1 MDSLTQAC
9 LGGALGGAV
18 LGRRLGRKS
27 IVLGA
32 VAATLPD
39 LDSFIDFGSAVAD
52 YTYHRSVSH
61 SVFVLSALAGL
72 LTLVCA
78 RLPATRTIPTVSWF
92 WFWWLCLVTHPTLD
106 AFTTYGTQL
115 LWPIASPPV
124 AWKTIFIIDPLYTL
138 PMLIAIIVALIR
150 GARGRA
156 VVIGLA
162 ISTMYLGFSVA
173 AKAMVMAQVQPELVQ
188 RGLDDRPV
196 MVQPMP
202 LTTLVWRV
210 TVIDDDRQLEGLV
223 SVFDK
228 RGTLALDSFS
238 RPMTAH
244 DTLVDSW
251 AGQRLGWFSAPY
263 WRSEERDDTLV
274 VTDLRMGQ
282 PGAYSFA
289 FVIAERDDNG
299 QWQPV
304 TSRSAQTARPDT
316 SLLPALFS
324 RITNPDALCPS
335 DFGGRDRLLPDAQ
348 CRPVEQSGP

>member
-39 LDSFIDFGSAVAD
+39 LDSFIDYGNAVAD
-52 YTYHRSVSH
+52 YTYHRSVTH

-78 RLPATRTIPTVSWF
+78 RLPTTRTIPAVSWF
-92 WFWWLCLVTHPTLD
+92 WFWWLCLVTHPILD

-138 PMLIAIIVALIR
+138 PMLLAIMVALIR
-150 GARGRA
+150 GTHGRA
-156 VVIGLA
+156 IVIGLA
-162 ISTMYLGFSVA
+162 ISTLYLGFSVA
-173 AKAMVMAQVQPELVQ
+173 AKAMVLAQVHPALVE

-196 MVQPMP
+196 MVQPTP
-202 LTTLVWRV
+202 LNTLVWRV
-210 TVIDDDRQLEGLV
+210 TVIDDDRQLEGLI
-223 SVFDK
+223 SLFDDPD
-228 RGTLALDSFS
+228 TLTLDSFS

-244 DTLVDSW
+244 DMLVDNGP
-251 AGQRLGWFSAPY
+251 GQRLGWFAAPF
-263 WRSEERDDTLV
+263 WRSEERDGTLV

-289 FVIAERDDNG
+289 FIIGERDDSG
-299 QWQPV
+299 QWHPV
-304 TSRSAQTARPDT
+304 TPRTADTARADT
-316 SLLPALFS
+316 SLLPALFK
-324 RITNPDALCPS
+324 RITHPDALCPS
-335 DFGGRDRLLPDAQ
+335 DFGDRDRLLPDAE
-348 CRPVEQSGP
+348 CRSRT